1 MTKQSSVWLE
11 WDGAARGAAR
21 ERISHL
27 VSRHIKAEFHVAK
40 GEGAARGR
48 EYHS

>member
-11 WDGAARGAAR
+11 WDGAPRGAAR

-27 VSRHIKAEFHVAK
+27 VRHIKAEFHVAK